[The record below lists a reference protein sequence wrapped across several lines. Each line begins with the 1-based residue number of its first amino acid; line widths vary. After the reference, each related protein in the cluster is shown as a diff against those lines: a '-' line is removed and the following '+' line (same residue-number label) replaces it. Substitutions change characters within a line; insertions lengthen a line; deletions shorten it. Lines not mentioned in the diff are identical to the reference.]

1 MLIAAIGCVGPSPV
15 VHREDAAITED
26 VQARLAAD
34 GQTKPFA
41 IAVATTGGV
50 VQQSPLTVRR
60 RHLGLVPVGIF
71 KAEELV
77 LERGENGGG
86 DDHQGNGCA
95 RD

>member
-1 MLIAAIGCVGPSPV
+1 MRSNLLWRLPLKISLSWHVRERGAHFSTAATLWAGDRVADCVNFPGWS
-15 VHREDAAITED
+15 
-26 VQARLAAD
+26 RLRA
-34 GQTKPFA
+34 
-41 IAVATTGGV
+41 
-50 VQQSPLTVRR
+50 LNVRR